1 MTSPLFIRGLA
12 AASLLVGLGVTATS
26 AVASADGFHANAH
39 ALFVETDAPA
49 GNSVLSYLRG
59 PDGTVSYAGTFATG
73 GLGQAAAN
81 AVADPLASQGGLA
94 LVGGGAELVATNPGS
109 NTVSVFAVHGA
120 RLRLVEQVPSGGSF
134 PNSVASYGDL
144 VAVLNAGGSGSVAE
158 FNLRDGRLVPR
169 AGDVRSLGLNNTT
182 PPDFVHGAGQVGY
195 TPDGHHLIVTTKHS
209 SDAYEVFSVDAHGAL
224 GASPVVTPADNAVPF
239 AFNFDANGNLVGVE
253 ASNSSLSTYSVN
265 ANGTLTSLGSVSDG
279 AKALC
284 WISSAKGYF
293 FGDNAGSASIS
304 SFDENGSGAPQLV
317 NATAASAHAG
327 TTDSTVSP
335 DGATLYVLSGGAGT
349 LDVYSVASTGSLSQ
363 VETVFNV
370 PVASEG
376 IAAS

>member
-120 RLRLVEQVPSGGSF
+120 RLRLVEQVASGGSF

>member
-49 GNSVLSYLRG
+49 GNSVLSYQRG

-120 RLRLVEQVPSGGSF
+120 RLRLVEQVASGGSF

-293 FGDNAGSASIS
+293 FGDNAGSATIS

>member
-49 GNSVLSYLRG
+49 GNSVLSYQRG

-120 RLRLVEQVPSGGSF
+120 RRRLVEQVASGGSF

-169 AGDVRSLGLNNTT
+169 AGDVRSLGLSNTT

>member
-120 RLRLVEQVPSGGSF
+120 RLRLVEQVASGGSF

-169 AGDVRSLGLNNTT
+169 AGDVRSLGLSNTT

-293 FGDNAGSASIS
+293 FGDNAGSATIS

>member
-120 RLRLVEQVPSGGSF
+120 RLRLVEQVASGGSF

-169 AGDVRSLGLNNTT
+169 AGDVRSLGLSNTT

>member
-49 GNSVLSYLRG
+49 GNSVLSYQRG

-120 RLRLVEQVPSGGSF
+120 RLRLVEQVASGGSF

-169 AGDVRSLGLNNTT
+169 AGDVRSLGLSNTT